1 MTLDKIN
8 TNPFPLLNGLILA
21 GGRSSRMGHDKGSIK
36 WFGKE
41 HRFYLA
47 DMLSAFCS
55 SVYISCREDQ
65 LMDIQHN
72 NYNGIADAYPGT
84 GPMVGILS
92 AFKLHPRVAWLVVA
106 CDMPLLNEEA
116 IKVLVRERDP
126 GYIATTFQS
135 PHDHLPEP
143 LFTIW
148 EPAAQ
153 PFLLNSLVNNY
164 RCPRKV
170 LNEQS
175 TKIISSTYPEWLL
188 NANTPEEAEKA
199 KRIILN

>member
-1 MTLDKIN
+1 MTLN
-8 TNPFPLLNGLILA
+8 TNNNGTVPLLYGLILA
-21 GGRSSRMGHDKGSIK
+21 GGRSSRMGHDKGVIK

-47 DMLSAFCS
+47 DMLSSFCS

-65 LMDIQHN
+65 LKEIQYN
-72 NYNGIADAYPGT
+72 NYKAIVDAYPGK
-84 GPMVGILS
+84 GPMGGILS
-92 AFKLHPRVAWLVVA
+92 AFDECPRVAWLVIA
-106 CDMPLLNEEA
+106 CDMPLINDDA
-116 IKVLVRERDP
+116 ITFLIQERAP
-126 GYIATTFQS
+126 GYIATTYRS
-135 PHDHLPEP
+135 PHDQLPEP

-148 EPAAQ
+148 EPTAQ
-153 PFLLNSLVNNY
+153 PVLLNSLNNNN

-170 LNEQS
+170 LNEPDV
-175 TKIISSTYPEWLL
+175 KIISIRNPERLL

>member
-1 MTLDKIN
+1 MTLVDDKSALPPIY
-8 TNPFPLLNGLILA
+8 GLILA
-21 GGRSSRMGHDKGSIK
+21 GGRSSRMGHDKGAIK

-47 DMLSAFCS
+47 DMISSFCS

-65 LMDIQHN
+65 LEEIQHSH
-72 NYNGIADAYPGT
+72 YKGIADVYPGA
-84 GPMVGILS
+84 GPMGGILS
-92 AFKLHPRVAWLVVA
+92 AFKAYPEVAWLVVA
-106 CDMPLLNEEA
+106 CDMPLLNNEA
-116 IKVLVRERDP
+116 INFLIQERDP
-126 GYIATTFQS
+126 RYIATTFRS
-135 PHDHLPEP
+135 PHDQLPEP

-153 PFLLNSLVNNY
+153 QVLLNSLNNNSK
-164 RCPRKV
+164 CPRRV

-175 TKIISSTYPEWLL
+175 AKIISATYPEGLL
-188 NANTPEEAEKA
+188 NANTPEEAENA